1 LNNTTKRQALSIMKE
16 IGKKQISAKYEDPNV
31 LMVEED
37 QKHRHHMTSSADD

>member
-1 LNNTTKRQALSIMKE
+1 MNNTTKRQALSIMKE

-31 LMVEED
+31 LMVED